1 MVICYSIIFCIVQ
14 RRAAQVNEMMQMAE
28 NANNENNDGNN
39 EVQIFMRRSTKA
51 AKTLSLV
58 TGVFFLCWLPFF
70 IGMYCSEIC
79 IFIEELHGKYS
90 LFLYFSL
97 SLSLSLVFSIVCLSF
112 RVMFVKLSLCAEES
126 SLFFKSLMVDWLEQA
141 SQ

>member
-1 MVICYSIIFCIVQ
+1 MNQSQAELHCGILLADFTAFIPSLVVLFVPVIPMVICYSIIFCIVQ
-14 RRAAQVNEMMQMAE
+14 RRATQVNEMTQMAE

-79 IFIEELHGKYS
+79 IYIY
-90 LFLYFSL
+90 
-97 SLSLSLVFSIVCLSF
+97 
-112 RVMFVKLSLCAEES
+112 
-126 SLFFKSLMVDWLEQA
+126 
-141 SQ
+141 